1 MSLCLVLGPALSACR
16 APSRPDAGPEP
27 AQAEDGVWMATPR
40 IASVVPKAAGGALVR
55 GEAAPGARVILSG
68 GDGAAMAAGA
78 DSRGLFEL
86 HIGAAALGQ
95 VLTPEIQIGQSTTP
109 GPQRLLLAGEG
120 GELAALLID
129 GEPSLR
135 LTPGPALD
143 AVDGDGRGLTA
154 SGRAAP
160 GERVAVR
167 AGSDVV
173 HAVTDARGRWIAV
186 VPGVGD
192 ISVEI
197 GVGGRAFRYPGP
209 GAPAD
214 RAERAG
220 GGWRVTRVL
229 SGAARQTSWFPDEN
243 A

>member
-1 MSLCLVLGPALSACR
+1 
-16 APSRPDAGPEP
+16 
-27 AQAEDGVWMATPR
+27 MATPR
-40 IASVVPKAAGGALVR
+40 IASVTPQAAGGALVR
-55 GEAAPGARVILSG
+55 GEAAPGTRVILSG
-68 GDGAAMAAGA
+68 EDGAVMAAGA

-86 HIGAAALGQ
+86 HVDASAIGQ
-95 VLTPEIQIGQSTTP
+95 VLTPEIQIGQSTAQ
-109 GPQRLLLAGEG
+109 GPQRLILAGDG
-120 GELAALLID
+120 GDLAALLTD

-173 HAVTDARGRWIAV
+173 HAMTDARGRWTTV
-186 VPGVGD
+186 VPGAGD
-192 ISVEI
+192 HAVEI
-197 GVGGRAFRYPGP
+197 FVGERTFRYPGP
-209 GAPAD
+209 GASTS

-220 GGWRVTRVL
+220 DGWRVTRSL
-229 SGAARQTSWFPDEN
+229 SGDARQTSWFPDQSS
-243 A
+243 